1 MKIKVFFVTPY
12 VRGGGA
18 ERVQINIMN
27 SLDPIKYDVNF
38 IILSKELPPQELKST
53 ITVVNLNKDNA
64 ISAFSQVAVL
74 VRKLK
79 PAYLFT
85 TSATIGYYLPLLKIL
100 SNCKVIVRI
109 AVPPS
114 EKVNITFKSK
124 VIKFISKITYRYV
137 DEFISQTNY
146 MKTDFIRHY

>member
-1 MKIKVFFVTPY
+1 
-12 VRGGGA
+12 
-18 ERVQINIMN
+18 
-27 SLDPIKYDVNF
+27 
-38 IILSKELPPQELKST
+38 
-53 ITVVNLNKDNA
+53 
-64 ISAFSQVAVL
+64 
-74 VRKLK
+74 
-79 PAYLFT
+79 
-85 TSATIGYYLPLLKIL
+85 GYYLPLLKIL

-146 MKTDFIRHY
+146 MKTDFIRHYRFVSYDKVRVVPNPVDLSFLRSKSEDTIPERIGGLFDEKSILIVAAGALYSVKGFRSEERRG